1 MTCIFSDDRRHRY
14 VLRRDFMFGKG
25 IVNFLMLN
33 PSTADEN
40 RNDPTIERCERR
52 AKRWGYR
59 SLVITNLFA
68 YRATNP
74 EDMKGQDDPVGEM
87 NDAHILAEA
96 FFADKVICGW
106 GNHGSFR
113 GRSDHVLSMLAA
125 EGIALH
131 AFSATSK
138 GQPQHPLYVAYAVE
152 PFVWK
157 P

>member
-1 MTCIFSDDRRHRY
+1 MSCVFSDDRRYRF
-14 VLRRDFMFGKG
+14 VLERKWLIGSG
-25 IVNFLMLN
+25 TVNFLLLN
-33 PSTADEN
+33 PSCADEVK
-40 RNDPTIERCERR
+40 NDPTIERCERR
-52 AKRWGYR
+52 ARRWGYQ

-74 EDMKGQDDPVGEM
+74 EDMKAQDDPVGEM